1 MSLKLDYSQIELDE
15 LLTPTICKI
24 SKPSTPTTS
33 SKFTLATP
41 TSPVNK
47 VPLRFADRFS
57 TSKIV
62 KK

>member
-57 TSKIV
+57 T
-62 KK
+62 